1 MLSSMLELIYG
12 EFMLTIDYEQK
23 YWNILEEYAELLQ
36 FLQEKAPLTYQ
47 AFKTRELK

>member
-1 MLSSMLELIYG
+1 MVSYETN
-12 EFMLTIDYEQK
+12 LTIDYEQK
-23 YWNILEEYAELLQ
+23 YWRLLEEYSDLLV